1 MNQLPAVL
9 RIAYRTTRA
18 DYVALCVAMMR
29 DPWRRIILEIVV
41 YIAVLLVLLFAISG
55 FSVDAFLRQ
64 LTDLAT
70 LGAPWWVYVLLLAGP
85 LLALAHPQWVA
96 LVAALTYKRNAIADK
111 DVALSF
117 DGNGIVT
124 TAPNLVSHL
133 AWDAIIRVIETPTH
147 AFLAISQREALI
159 LPRRAFSEEHD
170 WRMLLGFI
178 RARLAANVVA

>member
-9 RIAYRTTRA
+9 RISYRTTRA
-18 DYVALCVAMMR
+18 DYVALCMAMMR
-29 DPWRRIILEIVV
+29 DPWRRIVIEIAIYLALVAITLFAASNFDTATFMRV
-41 YIAVLLVLLFAISG
+41 LGDIASFAAPWWLYVLLV
-55 FSVDAFLRQ
+55 
-64 LTDLAT
+64 
-70 LGAPWWVYVLLLAGP
+70 AGP

-96 LVAALTYKRNAIADK
+96 LIAAFTYNRNAIADK

-147 AFLAISQREALI
+147 AFLAISRREALI
-159 LPRRAFSEEHD
+159 LPRRAFADEHD
-170 WRMLLGFI
+170 WKMLLGFI
-178 RARLAANVVA
+178 RARLAANVAA